1 MINGHALFQKNFIPF
16 SLPSLS
22 KTYSIFTDTISRVQL
37 FSNLL
42 FFNLLIPRTLL
53 LFLFYPCRKTL
64 KIRCST
70 PKDLT
75 IFQDSFFE
83 NNPQYSIF
91 FILLSILGEHY
102 TIQPHFSDSQYSYLT
117 IKDINMNHTK
127 KIVNL
132 YGIIVSASRPL
143 KNNRISFFPLSTRRE
158 RVQCQV
164 PYSRSLF

>member
-1 MINGHALFQKNFIPF
+1 M
-16 SLPSLS
+16 
-22 KTYSIFTDTISRVQL
+22 

-42 FFNLLIPRTLL
+42 FFNLLILRTLL

-83 NNPQYSIF
+83 NNPQYCIF